1 MKRTTW
7 MRLLLMAVVLNVQCS
22 MFNVFAQITIGGN
35 VYGGGNEGITGGNT
49 KITVYEGDLNNVY
62 GGARMA
68 DVEGNAF
75 VHVDAEHA
83 SSYIIINKVYGGND
97 ISGTISGS
105 SQATPDEL
113 TNKTDNRV
121 DNTWSA
127 FVRVSTKK
135 KADGT
140 VDASQKTYIG
150 QLFGGGN
157 GNYIYSSETVGNDVI
172 HILKDAETGDEIL
185 RTQTDIHQPDLGK
198 SYLELLGGSIVN
210 VFGGGN
216 MATVTQDAVIHL
228 ENPSEVV
235 NHINVKDGIEDD
247 ENGTDLLNEDRFI
260 KMGINYKFTY
270 PNSGAF
276 QIGNLFGGNNKVD
289 MAIQPRWNLLGGK
302 VRNLYSG
309 GNEGRMTNPRGLL
322 LVIPEA
328 STLTVDNVYGGCR
341 KADVR
346 PLDENGNDVPNA
358 QIQLAENPTGI
369 PAGFSARTRIL
380 GGDINNVYGGN
391 DISGDVYGG
400 NTVAILT
407 TVHGNVYGGGNG

>member
-1 MKRTTW
+1 MKIGSDMLRYMRHRTMTRSTM
-7 MRLLLMAVVLNVQCS
+7 MRSLLCVVMLIVQCS

-49 KITVYEGDLNNVY
+49 KVTVYEGDLNNVY

-68 DVEGNAF
+68 NVNGNAF
-75 VHVDAEHA
+75 VHIDAEHA

-97 ISGTISGS
+97 ISGNVGVV
-105 SQATPDEL
+105 SQGETSPKVLPEEL
-113 TNKTDNRV
+113 TKAGDNKVTKDW
-121 DNTWSA
+121 DT
-127 FVRVSTKK
+127 FVRVSTKMQ
-135 KADGT
+135 ADGKT

-157 GNYIYSSETVGNDVI
+157 GNYTYSSETVGNGVT
-172 HILKDAETGDEIL
+172 HILKDAETGAEIL
-185 RTQTDIHQPDLGK
+185 RTKNDINQPDLGK
-198 SYLELLGGSIVN
+198 TYLELLGGSIVN

-216 MATVTQDAVIHL
+216 MATVTKDAVIHL
-228 ENPSEVV
+228 DNPSEVV
-235 NHINVKDGIEDD
+235 NHIKV
-247 ENGTDLLNEDRFI
+247 NGTDLLTEARFI

-270 PNSGAF
+270 PNSDAF

-309 GNEGRMTNPRGLL
+309 GNEGRMTCPQGLL
-322 LVIPEA
+322 LVIPET

-346 PLDENGNDVPNA
+346 PLDKNGKDVPNA

-369 PAGFSARTRIL
+369 PAGFSR
-380 GGDINNVYGGN
+380 
-391 DISGDVYGG
+391 
-400 NTVAILT
+400 
-407 TVHGNVYGGGNG
+407 

>member
-22 MFNVFAQITIGGN
+22 VFNVFAQITIGGN

-49 KITVYEGDLNNVY
+49 KVTVYEGDLNNVY

-68 DVEGNAF
+68 DVNGNAF
-75 VHVDAEHA
+75 VHIDAEHA

-97 ISGTISGS
+97 ISGNVGVV
-105 SQATPDEL
+105 SQGETSLKALPTEL
-113 TNKTDNRV
+113 TKAGDNKVTKDW
-121 DNTWSA
+121 DT
-127 FVRVSTKK
+127 FVRVSTKMQ
-135 KADGT
+135 ADGKT

-157 GNYIYSSETVGNDVI
+157 GNYTYSSETVEGVF
-172 HILKDAETGDEIL
+172 AETGDEIL
-185 RTQTDIHQPDLGK
+185 RTKNDINQPDLSK
-198 SYLELLGGSIVN
+198 TYLELLGGSIVN

-216 MATVTQDAVIHL
+216 MATVTEDAVIHL
-228 ENPSEVV
+228 DNPSKVV
-235 NHINVKDGIEDD
+235 NHIKVKDGKED
-247 ENGTDLLNEDRFI
+247 ESGTDLLTGGTDLLTEARFI

-309 GNEGRMTNPRGLL
+309 GNEGRMTCPQGLL
-322 LVIPEA
+322 LVIPEN

-346 PLDENGNDVPNA
+346 PLDKNGKDVPNA
-358 QIQLAENPTGI
+358 QIQLADNPTGI
-369 PAGFSARTRIL
+369 PAGFAARTRIL
-380 GGDINNVYGGN
+380 GGNINNVYGGN
-391 DISGDVYGG
+391 DISGNVYGG
-400 NTVAILT
+400 NPT
-407 TVHGNVYGGGNG
+407 TRR